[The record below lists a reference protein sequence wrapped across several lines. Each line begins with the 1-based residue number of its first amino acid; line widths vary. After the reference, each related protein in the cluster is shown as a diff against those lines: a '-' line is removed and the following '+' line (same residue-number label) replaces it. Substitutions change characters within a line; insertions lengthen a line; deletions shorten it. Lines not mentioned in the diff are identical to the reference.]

1 MLSNCRT
8 LAECLRILASVKYL
22 IFAQIFSIRMTN
34 TGKIELMSPAGDFT
48 SLQAAIDN
56 GADSVYFGVEQLNMR
71 ARATMNFTI
80 DDLPEI
86 SRRCKEKGVRS
97 YLTLNTIIYDH
108 DLSIIKTLLDKAKSA
123 DLTAVIAMDQAVIA
137 YARQIGM
144 EIHIST
150 QINITNIETVKFY
163 AMFADT
169 MVMSRELSISQIR
182 KICDQIEKEQI
193 KGPSGNLVEIEIFGH
208 GALCMAVSGKC
219 YLSLHSHNSSANR
232 GACKQNCRKKY
243 TVIDQESGFEIEL
256 DNEYMMSP
264 KDLCTIGFLDEI
276 SDAGVKVLKIEGR
289 GRAPEYVATVTQCYR
304 EAIDAIN
311 DGTFSQEKVK
321 GWMERLETVYNR
333 GFWSGYYLGQEL
345 GEWSPNSGSNATQKK
360 IYIGKGRHF
369 YPKANIAEFL
379 IEAYDLNVGDKI
391 LIQGP
396 TTGSQEMTIDE
407 MRVDEKPEA
416 SRASKSDV
424 ITFKTA
430 FRVRPSDKLYKIV
443 PA

>member
-1 MLSNCRT
+1 MQK
-8 LAECLRILASVKYL
+8 ILH
-22 IFAQIFSIRMTN
+22 FRMTKS
-34 TGKIELMSPAGDFT
+34 GRIELMAPAGDFT
-48 SLQAAIDN
+48 SLQAALDN
-56 GADSVYFGVEQLNMR
+56 GADSIYFGVEQLNMR
-71 ARATMNFTI
+71 ARASMNFTI
-80 DDLPEI
+80 LDLPEI
-86 SRRCKEKGVRS
+86 SRRCKEKGVRT

-108 DLSIIKTLLDKAKSA
+108 DLSIIKTLLDKAKEA

-144 EIHIST
+144 EVHIST

-163 AMFADT
+163 ALFADT
-169 MVMSRELSISQIR
+169 MVMSRELSITQIK
-182 KICDQIEKEQI
+182 KICSQIEKEQI

-264 KDLCTIGFLDEI
+264 KDLCTIGFLDQI
-276 SDAGVKVLKIEGR
+276 VDAGVKVLKIEGR
-289 GRAPEYVATVTQCYR
+289 GRAPEYVATVTKCYR
-304 EAIDAIN
+304 EAIDSIA
-311 DGTFSQEKVK
+311 DGTFSVEKVE
-321 GWMERLETVYNR
+321 GWMKQLETVYNR

-345 GEWSPNSGSNATQKK
+345 GEWSPNSGSSATQKK

-369 YPKANIAEFL
+369 YPKSNIAEFL
-379 IEAYDLNVGDKI
+379 IEAYDLSIGDRV

-396 TTGSQEMTIDE
+396 TTGSQEIVIEHM
-407 MRVDEKPEA
+407 MVDGKEGATK
-416 SRASKSDV
+416 ASKSDV
-424 ITFKTA
+424 VTFKTE

-443 PA
+443 KVEEPGTQQNNVDEGAYSH